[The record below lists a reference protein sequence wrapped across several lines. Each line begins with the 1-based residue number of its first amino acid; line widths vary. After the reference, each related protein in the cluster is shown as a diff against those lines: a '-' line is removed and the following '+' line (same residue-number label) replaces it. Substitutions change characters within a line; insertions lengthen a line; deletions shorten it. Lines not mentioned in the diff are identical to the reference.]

1 VTHITSRRVSP
12 SIAVSGKR
20 GPSARRWRRTPP
32 APGRRRSGDRVAVV
46 PERNGET
53 LLLRHRPSFR
63 PAVSLVV
70 EGLLGGGMTM
80 LATYAGIGLI
90 FIAVVA
96 LAIVATFYVM
106 LRQTH

>member
-1 VTHITSRRVSP
+1 MRVEDTRP
-12 SIAVSGKR
+12 
-20 GPSARRWRRTPP
+20 
-32 APGRRRSGDRVAVV
+32 VA

-53 LLLRHRPSFR
+53 LSLRHRPSFR

-80 LATYAGIGLI
+80 LATYAGIGI
-90 FIAVVA
+90 VFIAVVA
-96 LAIVATFYVM
+96 LAIVAMFYVM